1 VRFQTNGWRFE
12 FLRKGQIWEFALFY
26 CAPASFCKPAYWTW
40 QPTATDYKNHPVI
53 RIRISK
59 AKIAKPDARLIMI
72 ENKKSKAEIYVRSYR
87 EHLGFVKLRLI
98 VFCLFVYFSAIMFI
112 FFM

>member
-1 VRFQTNGWRFE
+1 MRFQTNGWRFE
-12 FLRKGQIWEFALFY
+12 FLRKGQIWVFALFY

-40 QPTATDYKNHPVI
+40 QSTATDYRNHPVI

-87 EHLGFVKLRLI
+87 EHFGLCNYDSLF
-98 VFCLFVYFSAIMFI
+98 FLFVYFSAIMFI

>member
-1 VRFQTNGWRFE
+1 MTINLQ
-12 FLRKGQIWEFALFY
+12 LIM
-26 CAPASFCKPAYWTW
+26 
-40 QPTATDYKNHPVI
+40 KNHPVI

-87 EHLGFVKLRLI
+87 ERLGFV
-98 VFCLFVYFSAIMFI
+98 
-112 FFM
+112 